1 MPLKRRIDKRRDLI
15 LTPKAIALFRE
26 MRAPNTWVIRYGDAE
41 WKQFLDFWC
50 TYLVVNG
57 EIDRLF
63 KHHMEK
69 LGAA

>member
-1 MPLKRRIDKRRDLI
+1 
-15 LTPKAIALFRE
+15 
-26 MRAPNTWVIRYGDAE
+26 
-41 WKQFLDFWC
+41 LDFWC

-63 KHHMEK
+63 KHHMGK

>member
-1 MPLKRRIDKRRDLI
+1 MDRLTVRHWPRWFTRPRR
-15 LTPKAIALFRE
+15 PK
-26 MRAPNTWVIRYGDAE
+26 GDPG
-41 WKQFLDFWC
+41 WC
-50 TYLVVNG
+50 TYLIVNG

>member
-1 MPLKRRIDKRRDLI
+1 VVDPAHPLDRR
-15 LTPKAIALFRE
+15 
-26 MRAPNTWVIRYGDAE
+26 PNTWVIRYGDAE

-57 EIDRLF
+57 EIDKLF
-63 KHHMEK
+63 KHHMGK